1 MIKMKENI
9 TDIMN
14 KLQIGQIIIMD
25 GKKYAFVEAKKS
37 RAAVCNLENK
47 KEYLI
52 KGYVEV
58 TPEKDQDTIDRV
70 EEEAVQAYMQER
82 KVKKMIAGQKFI
94 GQDDKEYEVKKIN
107 RATVDCTAISTGI
120 EYRAKFAFVKNIL

>member
-1 MIKMKENI
+1 MIKMKEKI
-9 TDIMN
+9 KDFMN
-14 KLQIGQIIIMD
+14 NLKLCKIILID

-37 RAAVCNLENK
+37 RAVVCNLENK

-107 RATVDCTAISTGI
+107 RATVDCIAISTGV